1 LHWIGA
7 LFVVASIGSASAE
20 KTQPVKPKA
29 PEEKAPKPKAP
40 KVPKKPRKPKEPKV
54 DVLTLTADPKLAK
67 ADRIEGEELRGYV
80 AFTFDDGP
88 SPQTTPA
95 VIDALEKYN
104 VPATFFIVSQRLLGK
119 YGEKSR
125 AILQRLVKG
134 GFTIASHSYSHPNL
148 RGSNATKLTLEID
161 DAIRI
166 LARESGKMIGLFRA
180 PFGALDAASRGWLK
194 KRGLTEAFWSVDTLD
209 WKARDSE
216 RLRKKTIGMIVKQ
229 EGGVVLLHDVKPI
242 TAKITALVL
251 DDLEAENCK
260 RLADKKLE
268 PILPVSI
275 HYFIR
280 DKKVQRPIPDEVK
293 KQTDAYRAALPGR
306 CAKRPP
312 PPETKPD
319 PAVKKSPPTKSDKPA
334 EPKKP

>member
-1 LHWIGA
+1 MRTHWLGWP
-7 LFVVASIGSASAE
+7 FVACLIASASAE
-20 KTQPVKPKA
+20 KVQPKAKADAKAKKPKA
-29 PEEKAPKPKAP
+29 EK
-40 KVPKKPRKPKEPKV
+40 KPKEPKV
-54 DVLTLTADPKLAK
+54 DVTTLTADPKLAK

-125 AILQRLVKG
+125 EVLQRQVKA

-148 RGSNATKLTLEID
+148 RGSNAAKLSLEVD
-161 DAIRI
+161 EAIRI
-166 LARESGKMIGLFRA
+166 LAKESGKLIGLFRA
-180 PFGALDAASRGWLK
+180 PFGALDATSRGWLK

-209 WKARDSE
+209 WKANDSE
-216 RLRKKTIGMIVKQ
+216 RLRKKTIGMILKQ
-229 EGGVVLLHDVKPI
+229 EGGVVLMHDVKPI

-280 DKKVQRPIPDEVK
+280 DKKLQRPIPDEVK

-306 CAKRPP
+306 CAKRPAP
-312 PPETKPD
+312 PPAPAANPD
-319 PAVKKSPPTKSDKPA
+319 PAVKKPPPAKSDKPL
-334 EPKKP
+334 EPK

>member
-1 LHWIGA
+1 VRTHWLGW
-7 LFVVASIGSASAE
+7 LLVACLSTHVSAE
-20 KTQPVKPKA
+20 KTQSK
-29 PEEKAPKPKAP
+29 ET
-40 KVPKKPRKPKEPKV
+40 PKKDPPKKAEPKPKEPKV
-54 DVLTLTADPKLAK
+54 DVSTLTDDAELGK
-67 ADRIEGEELRGYV
+67 ADRIEGEELKGYV

-119 YGEKSR
+119 YGEKGR
-125 AILQRLVKG
+125 EILQRLVKG

-148 RGSNATKLTLEID
+148 RGSNAKTLSLEID

-166 LARESGKMIGLFRA
+166 LAKESGKKIGLFRA
-180 PFGALDAASRGWLK
+180 PFGALDATSRGWLK

-209 WKARDSE
+209 WKANDSE
-216 RLRKKTIGMIVKQ
+216 RLRKKTMSMIVKQ
-229 EGGVVLLHDVKPI
+229 EGGVVLLHDIKPI
-242 TAKITALVL
+242 TAKITVQVL

-260 RLADKKLE
+260 RLADKKD

-280 DKKVQRPIPDEVK
+280 DKKQQRALPDAVK
-293 KQTDAYRAALPGR
+293 KQTEAYRTALPGR

-312 PPETKPD
+312 PLPEPAKPD
-319 PAVKKSPPTKSDKPA
+319 PAVKKADSSKSEKPPSKLKP
-334 EPKKP
+334 KP